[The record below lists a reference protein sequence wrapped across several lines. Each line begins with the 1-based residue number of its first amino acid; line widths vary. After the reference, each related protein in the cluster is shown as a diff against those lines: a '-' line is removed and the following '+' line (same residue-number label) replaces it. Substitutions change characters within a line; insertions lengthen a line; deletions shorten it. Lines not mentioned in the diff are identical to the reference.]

1 MEQLHVGQH
10 QYRFDE
16 NEIGRWTNVLN
27 GRVIIARKPLVQWQC
42 FEEAYNLSSPVVMNI
57 KWAGSGSEVN
67 SRCCFNLKSLI
78 VRLLF

>member
-1 MEQLHVGQH
+1 MEPLHVGQH

-42 FEEAYNLSSPVVMNI
+42 FEEAY
-57 KWAGSGSEVN
+57 KA
-67 SRCCFNLKSLI
+67 
-78 VRLLF
+78 LLTGGHEY

>member
-42 FEEAYNLSSPVVMNI
+42 FEEAY
-57 KWAGSGSEVN
+57 
-67 SRCCFNLKSLI
+67 KSLLTGGHEYYVGWI
-78 VRLLF
+78 WKRSKLSVLF